1 MSVTSPD
8 FLKPVET
15 LSSADLARIC
25 DGWIADGARGEIAID
40 RLSSAVEPKPGS
52 LIFIQPGAHL
62 ADAARISGVGAILCA
77 EASLEFMPAEPV
89 KIVVQAPH
97 HAFAKIGR
105 HLFPDALGPGPVN
118 VSAGLSPDFPAAR
131 VSVLAQIEDGAVVE
145 PGAVIGDYAAVGRNS
160 VIGANAVVG
169 DHCQIGR
176 ECRIGPSATIQYSL
190 IGNGVYIF
198 GGAQIGQDGFGF
210 MPGPSGLEKVPQLG
224 RVIIQDR
231 VEIGA
236 NTTIDRG
243 ALDDT
248 VIGEGT
254 KIDNLVQIAHNV
266 RIGRHCVIA
275 AHTGISGS
283 VTVGDGCMFGG
294 RVGIADHLTI
304 GNRVQIGGSS
314 GVMHNIPD
322 GERWLGTPAL
332 PAKLA
337 LRQVTA
343 LRKLVSTDKKPK
355 K

>member
-25 DGWIADGARGEIAID
+25 DGRVVEGTRGEIAID
-40 RLSSAVEPKPGS
+40 RLSSVAEPKPGS
-52 LIFIQPGAHL
+52 LIFIQPGKHPAEPG
-62 ADAARISGVGAILCA
+62 RIGGVGAILCV
-77 EASLEFMPAEPV
+77 EASLEFLPAEPV

-97 HAFAKIGR
+97 PAFAKIGR
-105 HLFPDALGPGPVN
+105 HLFPDSLGPGR
-118 VSAGLSPDFPAAR
+118 VSASKGLSPDFPAAHI
-131 VSVLAQIEDGAVVE
+131 SVLAQIEEGVVIE
-145 PGAVIGDYAAVGRNS
+145 PGAVIGDHAAIGRNT
-160 VIGANAVVG
+160 VVGANAVIA

-176 ECRIGPSATIQYSL
+176 DCRIGPGAAIQYAL
-190 IGNGVYIF
+190 IGNGVSIF
-198 GGAQIGQDGFGF
+198 GGARIGQDGFGF
-210 MPGPSGLEKVPQLG
+210 VPGPGGLEKVPQLG

-304 GNRVQIGGSS
+304 GHGVQIGGSS
-314 GVMHNIPD
+314 GVMHDIPD

-332 PAKLA
+332 PAKVA
-337 LRQVTA
+337 LRQITA
-343 LRKLVSTDKKPK
+343 LRKLVSADKKPK

>member
-1 MSVTSPD
+1 VSVISPD
-8 FLKPVET
+8 FLIPVDT

-25 DGWIADGARGEIAID
+25 EGRVVEGTRGEIAID
-40 RLSSAVEPKPGS
+40 RLASAAEPKPGS
-52 LIFIQPGAHL
+52 LIFIQAGKHP
-62 ADAARISGVGAILCA
+62 ADTTRIAIAGAILCA
-77 EASLEFMPAEPV
+77 EASLEFLPAEPV
-89 KIVVQAPH
+89 KIVVPAPH
-97 HAFAKIGR
+97 PAFAKIGR
-105 HLFPDALGPGPVN
+105 HLFPDALGPGRVRA
-118 VSAGLSPDFPAAR
+118 SEGFSPKFPAAR
-131 VSVLAQIEDGAVVE
+131 VSALALIEDGVVVE
-145 PGAVIGDYAAVGRNS
+145 PGAVIGDHAAVGRNTI
-160 VIGANAVVG
+160 VGANANIG

-176 ECRIGPSATIQYSL
+176 DCRIGPGASIQYSL
-190 IGNGVYIF
+190 IGNGVSIF

-210 MPGPSGLEKVPQLG
+210 VPGPNGLEKVPQLG

-294 RVGIADHLTI
+294 RVAIADHLTI
-304 GNRVQIGGSS
+304 GNGVQIGGSS
-314 GVMHNIPD
+314 GVMHDIPD

-332 PAKLA
+332 PAKVA
-337 LRQVTA
+337 LRQITA
-343 LRKLVSTDKKPK
+343 LRKLASTDKKPK
-355 K
+355 N

>member
-1 MSVTSPD
+1 MSGISPD
-8 FLKPVET
+8 FLKPVEP

-25 DGWIADGARGEIAID
+25 DGRIVEGAHGEIEID
-40 RLSSAVEPKPGS
+40 RLSSANEPKPGS
-52 LIFIQPGAHL
+52 LIFIQPGKQP
-62 ADAARISGVGAILCA
+62 ADPTRIAAAGAILCA
-77 EASLEFMPAEPV
+77 EASLGFMPREPM
-89 KIVVQAPH
+89 KIVVAAPQL
-97 HAFAKIGR
+97 AFAKIGR
-105 HLFPDALGPGPVN
+105 HLFPENLGAGR
-118 VSAGLSPDFPAAR
+118 VSASKGLSPDFPSAR
-131 VSVLAQIEDGAVVE
+131 VSVLALIEEGAVIE
-145 PGAVIGDYAAVGRNS
+145 PGAVIGDYAAIGRNT
-160 VIGANAVVG
+160 VIGANAVIA

-176 ECRIGPSATIQYSL
+176 DCRIGPGAGIQYSL
-190 IGNGVYIF
+190 IGNGVGIF
-198 GGAQIGQDGFGF
+198 GGAQIGQDGFGYV
-210 MPGPSGLEKVPQLG
+210 PGPGGLEKVPQLG

-304 GNRVQIGGSS
+304 GNGVQVGASS
-314 GVMHNIPD
+314 GVMHDIPD

-332 PAKLA
+332 PAKTA
-337 LRQVTA
+337 LRQFTA
-343 LRKLVSTDKKPK
+343 LRKLASTDKKPQK
-355 K
+355 

>member
-1 MSVTSPD
+1 MSVTFPD

-25 DGWIADGARGEIAID
+25 DGRVVEGARGEIAID
-40 RLSSAVEPKPGS
+40 CLASAAEPKPGS
-52 LIFIQPGAHL
+52 LIFIQPSADL
-62 ADAARISGVGAILCA
+62 AEAARIAGVGAILCA
-77 EASLEFMPAEPV
+77 ESSLEFMPAEPV
-89 KIVVQAPH
+89 KIVVRAPH
-97 HAFAKIGR
+97 PAFAKIGR
-105 HLFPDALGPGPVN
+105 YMFPDALGPGR
-118 VSAGLSPDFPAAR
+118 VSASEGLSSNFPGAR
-131 VSVLAQIEDGAVVE
+131 VSVLAQIEDGVVVE

-160 VIGANAVVG
+160 VVGANSVIG
-169 DHCQIGR
+169 NHCQIGR
-176 ECRIGPSATIQYSL
+176 DCRIGPGAAIQYSL
-190 IGNGVYIF
+190 IGNSVCIF

-210 MPGPSGLEKVPQLG
+210 VPGPGGLEKVPQLG

-304 GNRVQIGGSS
+304 GNGVQIGASS
-314 GVMHNIPD
+314 GVMHDIPD

-332 PAKLA
+332 PSKIA
-337 LRQVTA
+337 LRQFTA
-343 LRKLVSTDKKPK
+343 LRKLASTDKKPK